1 MHPAL
6 RLRRIGGISEQ
17 RRTVVRPFKSVPK
30 ARRGDRV
37 AVISPAFAAPAVSPA
52 IHEQALRRLSESTG
66 LIPVEYPTTRQ
77 LGASAEARAAD
88 IEAAF
93 ADPGIRAVMA
103 TIGGD
108 DQVTVIPHIDP
119 SIIADNPKP
128 FLGYSDNTNLHNLLW
143 NLGVPSFYG
152 GSTQIHLGAGPGVD
166 DIHLRSLRA
175 ALLEGGS
182 IELTQTSESEDF
194 GIPWEDPRALTSFG
208 NREATEA
215 WEWAGPRKAV
225 TARTWGGCIEVI
237 DEIAMAGRMPPLAD
251 LEGVILLLE
260 SSEELPS
267 ALAVKRWLRSLGE
280 RGLLQAAAGVLVAR
294 PPVSELSAPVPSAG
308 ERAALR
314 HEQRDAILGQMALY
328 NPQAVVCVGVP
339 FGHTR
344 PQWII
349 PHGGSITLDGT
360 SRTVIADYAG

>member
-1 MHPAL
+1 M
-6 RLRRIGGISEQ
+6 
-17 RRTVVRPFKSVPK
+17 RPFKSVPK

-37 AVISPAFAAPAVSPA
+37 AVISPAFAAPAISPA

-119 SIIADNPKP
+119 SIIAANPKP

-175 ALLEGGS
+175 AASNSPKRVNPRISGS
-182 IELTQTSESEDF
+182 H
-194 GIPWEDPRALTSFG
+194 GRIP
-208 NREATEA
+208 
-215 WEWAGPRKAV
+215 
-225 TARTWGGCIEVI
+225 
-237 DEIAMAGRMPPLAD
+237 
-251 LEGVILLLE
+251 
-260 SSEELPS
+260 
-267 ALAVKRWLRSLGE
+267 
-280 RGLLQAAAGVLVAR
+280 
-294 PPVSELSAPVPSAG
+294 
-308 ERAALR
+308 
-314 HEQRDAILGQMALY
+314 
-328 NPQAVVCVGVP
+328 
-339 FGHTR
+339 GH
-344 PQWII
+344 
-349 PHGGSITLDGT
+349 
-360 SRTVIADYAG
+360 